1 MTTIVAPRTSWE
13 SPLDWREGDVVGAS
27 LERGAGGLRVL
38 AVGRR
43 GAAVWPLDV
52 ARLASERAP
61 RGLSAQER
69 TPLELD
75 EL

>member
-1 MTTIVAPRTSWE
+1 MLTARS
-13 SPLDWREGDVVGAS
+13 DS
-27 LERGAGGLRVL
+27 LAFVCFML

-61 RGLSAQER
+61 RGLSSQER

-75 EL
+75 EM